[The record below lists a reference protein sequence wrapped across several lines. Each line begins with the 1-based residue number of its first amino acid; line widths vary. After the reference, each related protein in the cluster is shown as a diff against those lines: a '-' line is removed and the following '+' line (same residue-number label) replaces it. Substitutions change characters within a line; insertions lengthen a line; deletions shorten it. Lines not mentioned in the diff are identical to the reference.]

1 MGIKMNDQEKQRSTH
16 LLLLLYYTILS
27 LGLIGESLLMG
38 WERWAVVL
46 LPVGVIICWT
56 MHIRNRM
63 SPAIRLDIYS
73 ALMMLVFFFYG
84 IHETSMFDLA
94 PLIILVMVLYS
105 FTERYGTIKLCMIT
119 YYGTIAYDLLFV
131 VESSGEETSLY
142 ISRLLLHVVLVYL
155 AGRLLKTL
163 AQRQVKERKAAEDM
177 IARLE
182 EINQRTE
189 DFLANVSHELR
200 TPINAVTGISSVMLK
215 NEENPEKKKDIF
227 TIQMAGQRL
236 FGQIEDIL
244 DYTEI
249 DNEKM
254 IVSEETYMISS
265 IVNDVISENQMQER
279 EYMPEL
285 IFDLD
290 AAMPAAF
297 LGDGKK
303 IKKIL
308 RHLVNNAVKFTK
320 RGGVYV
326 RIHALRKDYGAN
338 LCITVSD
345 TGEGISGEE
354 LEKITEGFY
363 QTDGGRSR
371 KAGGLGLGLPIVAG
385 MVSCMEGFMQ
395 IKSEEGCG
403 TVISVSIPQK
413 IVDKKPMITLENR
426 ERLCLACFL
435 KPEKYETPE
444 VRDYYNETI
453 THMVEGMDVSIYR
466 VFNTDELKTLTGIYQ
481 ITHLFIGTEEYG
493 ESSALFEDLA
503 ERMMVI
509 VVADQHFVPLSGTKT
524 KLLRKPFYCLPIV
537 NMLNAEAVRGVISFE
552 GKRMLCPDVRVLV
565 VDDEPMNLMV
575 AEGIFREYEMQVRTV
590 HSGIAALEI
599 CEKEDFDLIF
609 LDHMMPEM
617 DGVETLKRLRRLLTD
632 SGRTAII
639 IAFTANAVSGA
650 REMFFQ
656 EGFDEFVSKP
666 IEMAELERVLRNV
679 LPKSA
684 VRYADKDY
692 RTERNVEYQDGGQSE
707 EIRSEGIQEQ
717 SISDQRKTDLL
728 EKAGIHTITGLQ
740 YCLNSTEFYEELLV
754 KFASDADGK
763 QEDISRFFEQKDW
776 GNYRIMVHALKST
789 ARMIGAGALSDLA
802 RDLEDAAKDLNV
814 EYIGTHHENLLSRYR
829 ETVQS
834 IREIYCKEEKAG
846 KENTGKQNAGEQKEY
861 QEISG
866 SELRRRLE
874 EIEDSLNTFEAEK
887 ARTLM
892 ERLGDFVY
900 CGDSVAGLLEE
911 AGRDVDDFEMAAAS
925 EKVKAL
931 ICSVEDGEA

>member
-1 MGIKMNDQEKQRSTH
+1 MNDQEKQRAAH
-16 LLLLLYYTILS
+16 LMILLCYTIFS
-27 LGLIGESLLMG
+27 CVLISESLLLG
-38 WERWAVVL
+38 WETWVVIL
-46 LPVGVIICWT
+46 LPVGVIVCWT
-56 MHIRNRM
+56 LHIRNRL
-63 SPAIRLDIYS
+63 SEAIRLNIYS
-73 ALMMLVFFFYG
+73 VMMMLVFFFYG
-84 IHETSMFDLA
+84 IHETSMFDMA
-94 PLIILVMVLYS
+94 PVIITLMVLYS
-105 FTERYGTIKLCMIT
+105 STEEYGTIKICMFT
-119 YYGTIAYDLLFV
+119 YYLTMAYDFFLVLD
-131 VESSGEETSLY
+131 SYAEETSLFVT
-142 ISRLLLHVVLVYL
+142 RLLLHLMLVYM

-163 AQRQVKERKAAEDM
+163 VQRRVKERTTTGNM

-215 NEENPEKKKDIF
+215 NEEDPEKKKDIF

-236 FGQIEDIL
+236 FSQIEDIL

-249 DNEKM
+249 DNEKV
-254 IVSEETYMISS
+254 IVSEEAYIISS

-290 AAMPAAF
+290 AAMPAVF

-320 RGGVYV
+320 KGGVYV
-326 RIHALRKDYGAN
+326 RIRALRKDYGAN
-338 LCITVSD
+338 LCMTVSD

-371 KAGGLGLGLPIVAG
+371 RAGGLGLGLPIVAG

-395 IKSEEGCG
+395 IRSEEGCG
-403 TVISVSIPQK
+403 TTVSVSIPQR
-413 IVDKKPMITLENR
+413 IADKKPMITLENR

-435 KPEKYETPE
+435 KPEKYEIPE

-453 THMVEGMDVSIYR
+453 THMVEGMDVSIHR
-466 VFNTDELKTLTGIYQ
+466 VFNIDELKALTGIYQ
-481 ITHLFIGTEEYG
+481 ITHLFIGAEEYE

-503 ERMMVI
+503 DRMTVL
-509 VVADQHFVPLSGTKT
+509 VVADKHFVPLSGTKT
-524 KLLRKPFYCLPIV
+524 KLLRKPFYCLPIA
-537 NMLNAEAVRGVISFE
+537 NMLNAETVQGEVSFE
-552 GKRMLCPDVRVLV
+552 GRRMLCPDVRVLV

-575 AEGIFREYEMQVRTV
+575 AEGIFREYEMQVKTV
-590 HSGIAALEI
+590 HSGMAALEL
-599 CEKEDFDLIF
+599 CEKEDFDLVF

-617 DGVETLKRLRRLLTD
+617 DGVETLKRLRKLLTD

-650 REMFFQ
+650 REMFFK

-684 VRYADKDY
+684 VRYVDKDY
-692 RTERNVEYQDGGQSE
+692 KTERNVENQDGGQSE
-707 EIRSEGIQEQ
+707 GMQEQ
-717 SISDQRKTDLL
+717 PMSDQRKTDLL

-740 YCLNSTEFYEELLV
+740 YCLNNAEFYDELLV
-754 KFASDADGK
+754 KFASDAGRK
-763 QEDISRFFEQKDW
+763 QEDIGRFFERKDW
-776 GNYRIMVHALKST
+776 ENYRIMVHALKST

-802 RDLEDAAKDLNV
+802 RGLEDAAKDLDV
-814 EYIGTHHENLLSRYR
+814 EYIRMHHENLLFRYK

-834 IREIYCKEEKAG
+834 IRSIFCEE
-846 KENTGKQNAGEQKEY
+846 ENFGEQNDGEQKEY

-866 SELRRRLE
+866 LELRRRLE
-874 EIEDSLNTFEAEK
+874 EIEDSLNTFEADK
-887 ARTLM
+887 AKNLI
-892 ERLGDFVY
+892 EQLGGFTY
-900 CGDSVAGLLEE
+900 CGDSVAELLKE
-911 AGRDVDDFEMAAAS
+911 AGQDVDDFEMAAAS

-931 ICSVEDGEA
+931 IGNVKDGEA

>member
-1 MGIKMNDQEKQRSTH
+1 MVKKMNDQEKQRAAH
-16 LLLLLYYTILS
+16 LLLLLCYTILS
-27 LGLIGESLLMG
+27 CALIGESLLMG
-38 WERWAVVL
+38 WEMWAVVL
-46 LPVGVIICWT
+46 LPIGVIAGWT
-56 MHIRNRM
+56 LHIRDRLPTNV
-63 SPAIRLDIYS
+63 RLDIYTV
-73 ALMMLVFFFYG
+73 LMMLVYFFYG

-94 PLIILVMVLYS
+94 PLIITVMILYS
-105 FTERYGTIKLCMIT
+105 STERYRTIKICMFT
-119 YYGTIAYDLLFV
+119 YYLTMAYDFFHVMNSIAEEMPLF
-131 VESSGEETSLY
+131 
-142 ISRLLLHVVLVYL
+142 ISRLLLHFMLVYM
-155 AGRLLKTL
+155 AGRLLKIMV
-163 AQRQVKERKAAEDM
+163 QRRVRERKTTEDM

-249 DNEKM
+249 DNEKI
-254 IVSEETYMISS
+254 IVSEEAYMISS

-290 AAMPAAF
+290 AAMPAVL

-320 RGGVYV
+320 KGGVYV
-326 RIHALRKDYGAN
+326 RIHALHKNYGVN
-338 LCITVSD
+338 LCMTVSD

-385 MVSCMEGFMQ
+385 MVSYMEGFMQ

-413 IVDKKPMITLENR
+413 IADKKPMISLKNR

-435 KPEKYETPE
+435 KPEKYEIPE

-453 THMVEGMDVSIYR
+453 AHMIAGMDVSIHR
-466 VFNTDELKTLTGIYQ
+466 VVNMDELKALTEVYQ
-481 ITHLFIGTEEYG
+481 ITHLFIGVEEYE
-493 ESSALFEDLA
+493 ESSVWFENLA
-503 ERMMVI
+503 DRMAVI
-509 VVADQHFVPLSGTKT
+509 VVADKHFIPPSGMKA
-524 KLLRKPFYCLPIV
+524 KLLRKPFYCLPIA
-537 NMLNAEAVRGVISFE
+537 NMLNAEAVQDEFSFAE
-552 GKRMLCPDVRVLV
+552 KRMICPDVKVLV

-575 AEGIFREYEMQVRTV
+575 AEGILREYEMRVKTV
-590 HSGIAALEI
+590 YSGIEALEL
-599 CEKEDFDLIF
+599 CGKEDFDLIF

-632 SGRTAII
+632 SERTATI

-650 REMFFQ
+650 REMFFE

-666 IEMAELERVLRNV
+666 IEMVELERVLRNV

-684 VRYADKDY
+684 VQYADKNY
-692 RTERNVEYQDGGQSE
+692 RIERNTERQDDEQ
-707 EIRSEGIQEQ
+707 SEGIQEQ
-717 SISDQRKTDLL
+717 PTSDQRKTDLL
-728 EKAGIHTITGLQ
+728 EKAGIHTVTGLQ
-740 YCLNSTEFYEELLV
+740 YCLNNMEFYNELLL
-754 KFASDADGK
+754 KFASDADRK
-763 QEDISRFFEQKDW
+763 QEDIGRFFEQHDW
-776 GNYRIMVHALKST
+776 ENYCIMVHALKST
-789 ARMIGAGALSDLA
+789 ARMIGADALSDLA
-802 RDLEDAAKDLNV
+802 KGLEDAAKNRNV
-814 EYIGTHHENLLSRYR
+814 EYIRMHHENLLLKYR
-829 ETVQS
+829 ETEQS
-834 IREIYCKEEKAG
+834 IRDIFEEDK
-846 KENTGKQNAGEQKEY
+846 KDGEQKEY

-866 SELRRRLE
+866 LELRKRLE

-887 ARTLM
+887 AKTLI
-892 ERLGDFVY
+892 EQLSGFIY
-900 CGDSVAGLLEE
+900 CGKSVAGLLEE

-925 EKVKAL
+925 KKVKTL
-931 ICSVEDGEA
+931 ICGVGDSET

>member
-1 MGIKMNDQEKQRSTH
+1 MNDQEKQRSTH

-46 LPVGVIICWT
+46 LPVGVIVCWT
-56 MHIRNRM
+56 LHIRNRL
-63 SPAIRLDIYS
+63 SSAIRLDIYS
-73 ALMMLVFFFYG
+73 ALMMLVFFYYG
-84 IHETSMFDLA
+84 IHETSLFDLA

-119 YYGTIAYDLLFV
+119 YYCTIVYDLFFVMGSSVEEISLF
-131 VESSGEETSLY
+131 

-177 IARLE
+177 ISRLE

-215 NEENPEKKKDIF
+215 NEEDPEKKKDIF

-249 DNEKM
+249 DNEKI
-254 IVSEETYMISS
+254 IVSEEAYMISS

-290 AAMPAAF
+290 AAMPAVF

-320 RGGVYV
+320 KGGVYV

-363 QTDGGRSR
+363 QTDGGRNR

-426 ERLCLACFL
+426 ERFCLACFL
-435 KPEKYETPE
+435 KPEKYEIPE

-453 THMVEGMDVSIYR
+453 THMVEGMDVSIHR
-466 VFNTDELKTLTGIYQ
+466 VFNTEELKTLTGIYQ
-481 ITHLFIGTEEYG
+481 ITHLFIGTEEYE
-493 ESSALFEDLA
+493 ESSALFEDMA
-503 ERMMVI
+503 ERMTVI
-509 VVADQHFVPLSGTKT
+509 VVADKHFVPLSGTKT
-524 KLLRKPFYCLPIV
+524 KLLRKPFYCLPIA
-537 NMLNAEAVRGVISFE
+537 NMLNAETVQDEISFE
-552 GKRMLCPDVRVLV
+552 GKRMLCPDVKVLV

-575 AEGIFREYEMQVRTV
+575 AEGIFREYEMQVKTV
-590 HSGIAALEI
+590 HSGIAALEL

-632 SGRTAII
+632 SGRTAVI

-692 RTERNVEYQDGGQSE
+692 KAERNMEHQDGGQSA
-707 EIRSEGIQEQ
+707 GIQEQ
-717 SISDQRKTDLL
+717 PMSDQRKTELL

-740 YCLNSTEFYEELLV
+740 YCLNSTEFYDELLV
-754 KFASDADGK
+754 KFASDADRK
-763 QEDISRFFEQKDW
+763 QEEISSFFQQQDW
-776 GNYRIMVHALKST
+776 ENYRIMVHALKST

-802 RDLEDAAKDLNV
+802 RDLEDAAKDLNA
-814 EYIGTHHENLLSRYR
+814 EYIGTHHDNLLFRYR

-834 IREIYCKEEKAG
+834 IRSIFCEE
-846 KENTGKQNAGEQKEY
+846 ENAGEQKDEEQKEY

-866 SELRRRLE
+866 LELRRRLE
-874 EIEDSLNTFEAEK
+874 EIEDSLSTFEAEK
-887 ARTLM
+887 AKNLM
-892 ERLGDFVY
+892 EQLGSFVY

-911 AGRDVDDFEMAAAS
+911 AGRDVDDFEMAAAL

>member
-1 MGIKMNDQEKQRSTH
+1 MKDQEKQRAAH
-16 LLLLLYYTILS
+16 LMILLCYTIFSCVLT
-27 LGLIGESLLMG
+27 GESLLLG
-38 WERWAVVL
+38 WETWMVML
-46 LPVGVIICWT
+46 LPVGVIVCWT
-56 MHIRNRM
+56 LHIRNRL
-63 SPAIRLDIYS
+63 PEAVRLNIYS
-73 ALMMLVFFFYG
+73 VSMMVVFFFYG

-94 PLIILVMVLYS
+94 PVIITLMVLYS
-105 FTERYGTIKLCMIT
+105 STEEYGTIKICMIT
-119 YYGTIAYDLLFV
+119 YYLTMAYDFFLV
-131 VESSGEETSLY
+131 MDSYAEETSLFVT
-142 ISRLLLHVVLVYL
+142 RLLLHIMLVYM

-163 AQRQVKERKAAEDM
+163 VQRRVKERKTMEEM

-182 EINQRTE
+182 EINRRTE

-215 NEENPEKKKDIF
+215 SEEDPEKKKDIF

-236 FGQIEDIL
+236 FSQIEDIL

-249 DNEKM
+249 DNEKV

-265 IVNDVISENQMQER
+265 IVNDVISENHVQER

-290 AAMPAAF
+290 AAMPAVF

-320 RGGVYV
+320 KGGVYV
-326 RIHALRKDYGAN
+326 RICALRKDYGAN

-403 TVISVSIPQK
+403 TVISVSIPQR
-413 IVDKKPMITLENR
+413 IADKKPMITLENR
-426 ERLCLACFL
+426 ERFCLACFL
-435 KPEKYETPE
+435 KPEKYEIPE
-444 VRDYYNETI
+444 IRDYYNATI
-453 THMVEGMDVSIYR
+453 THMVEGMDVSIHR
-466 VFNTDELKTLTGIYQ
+466 VFNTDELKALTEVYQ
-481 ITHLFIGTEEYG
+481 ITHLFIGAEEYK
-493 ESSALFEDLA
+493 ESSTLIEDLA
-503 ERMMVI
+503 DRMTVL
-509 VVADQHFVPLSGTKT
+509 VVVDQNFVPLSGTKT
-524 KLLRKPFYCLPIV
+524 KLLRKPFYCLPIA
-537 NMLNAEAVRGVISFE
+537 NMLNAEVVQDEVSLE

-575 AEGIFREYEMQVRTV
+575 AEGIFKEYEMKVRTV
-590 HSGIAALEI
+590 HSGMAALEL
-599 CEKEDFDLIF
+599 CEKEDFDLVF

-632 SGRTAII
+632 SGKTATI

-650 REMFFQ
+650 REMFFR

-679 LPKSA
+679 LPKPA
-684 VRYADKDY
+684 VRYVDKDY
-692 RTERNVEYQDGGQSE
+692 GTGRNAEHQDGGQTE
-707 EIRSEGIQEQ
+707 YIQEQ
-717 SISDQRKTDLL
+717 PMSDQRKTELL

-740 YCLNSTEFYEELLV
+740 YCLNNTEFYDELLM
-754 KFASDADGK
+754 KFAADAEKK
-763 QEDISRFFEQKDW
+763 QGDIDRFFEQKDW
-776 GNYRIMVHALKST
+776 ENYHIMVHALKST

-814 EYIGTHHENLLSRYR
+814 EYIRTHHDDILVRYR
-829 ETVQS
+829 ETAQS
-834 IREIYCKEEKAG
+834 IRDIFCEEEKAG
-846 KENTGKQNAGEQKEY
+846 KEDTGIQNAEEQKEY
-861 QEISG
+861 QEIFG
-866 SELRRRLE
+866 LELRRRLE
-874 EIEDSLNTFEAEK
+874 EIEDSLNTFEADK
-887 ARTLM
+887 AKNLIEQLSSFT
-892 ERLGDFVY
+892 Y

-911 AGRDVDDFEMAAAS
+911 AGKDVDDFEMTAAS

-931 ICSVEDGEA
+931 IDNMKGGEA

>member
-1 MGIKMNDQEKQRSTH
+1 MKKGTGIKMNDQEKQRAAH
-16 LLLLLYYTILS
+16 LLILLCYTILS
-27 LGLIGESLLMG
+27 CVLIGESLLMG
-38 WERWAVVL
+38 WEMWAVVL
-46 LPVGVIICWT
+46 LPVGVIAGWT
-56 MHIRNRM
+56 LHIRDRLPM
-63 SPAIRLDIYS
+63 GVRLDIYTV
-73 ALMMLVFFFYG
+73 LMMLVYFFYG

-94 PLIILVMVLYS
+94 PLMITVMILYSSTERYRTIKICMFTYYLTMAYDFFHVMNS
-105 FTERYGTIKLCMIT
+105 FTEETPLFIT
-119 YYGTIAYDLLFV
+119 
-131 VESSGEETSLY
+131 
-142 ISRLLLHVVLVYL
+142 RLLLHFMLVYM
-155 AGRLLKTL
+155 AGRLLKI
-163 AQRQVKERKAAEDM
+163 AVQRRVRERNTTEDM

-215 NEENPEKKKDIF
+215 NEEDPEKKKDIF

-236 FGQIEDIL
+236 FSQIEDIL

-249 DNEKM
+249 DNEKI
-254 IVSEETYMISS
+254 IVSEENYMISS

-290 AAMPAAF
+290 AAMPAVL

-308 RHLVNNAVKFTK
+308 RHLVNNAAKFTK
-320 RGGVYV
+320 KGGVYV
-326 RIHALRKDYGAN
+326 RIHALHKDYGVN

-371 KAGGLGLGLPIVAG
+371 RAGGLGLGLPIVAG

-395 IKSEEGCG
+395 IKSEEGSG
-403 TVISVSIPQK
+403 TVVSVSIPQK
-413 IVDKKPMITLENR
+413 IADKKPMITLKNR

-453 THMVEGMDVSIYR
+453 THMIEGMDISIHR
-466 VFNTDELKTLTGIYQ
+466 VFNMDELKALTEIYQ
-481 ITHLFIGTEEYG
+481 ITHLFIGAEEYE
-493 ESSALFEDLA
+493 ESSTLFEDLA
-503 ERMMVI
+503 DRMAVI
-509 VVADQHFVPLSGTKT
+509 VVADKHFVPPSGTKA
-524 KLLRKPFYCLPIV
+524 KLLKKPFYCLPIA
-537 NMLNAEAVRGVISFE
+537 NMLNAEAVQDEFSFAE
-552 GKRMLCPDVRVLV
+552 KRMICPNVRVLV

-590 HSGIAALEI
+590 YSGMEAVEL
-599 CEKEDFDLIF
+599 CRKEDFDLIF

-632 SGRTAII
+632 SGRTATI

-650 REMFFQ
+650 REMFFE

-666 IEMAELERVLRNV
+666 IEMVEFERVLRNV

-684 VRYADKDY
+684 VQYADKDY
-692 RTERNVEYQDGGQSE
+692 RTERNTESRDGGQSE
-707 EIRSEGIQEQ
+707 SIQEQ
-717 SISDQRKTDLL
+717 PTSEQRKTALL
-728 EKAGIHTITGLQ
+728 EKAGIHTMTGLQ
-740 YCLNSTEFYEELLV
+740 YCLNNMEFYDELLM
-754 KFASDADGK
+754 KFASDAERK
-763 QEDISRFFEQKDW
+763 QEDIGRFFEQEDW
-776 GNYRIMVHALKST
+776 ENYCIMVHALKST
-789 ARMIGAGALSDLA
+789 ARMIGADDLSNLA
-802 RDLEDAAKDLNV
+802 KDLEDAAKNLNV
-814 EYIGTHHENLLSRYR
+814 EYIRMHHENLLLQYK
-829 ETVQS
+829 ETEQR
-834 IREIYCKEEKAG
+834 IRDTFEGDKKD
-846 KENTGKQNAGEQKEY
+846 GEQKEY

-866 SELRRRLE
+866 LELRRKLE
-874 EIEDSLNTFEAEK
+874 EIEDSLNTYEAEK
-887 ARTLM
+887 AKTLI
-892 ERLGDFVY
+892 EQLGGFVY
-900 CGDSVAGLLEE
+900 CGKSVAGLLEE

-925 EKVKAL
+925 KKVKTL
-931 ICSVEDGEA
+931 ICSVGDGEA

>member
-1 MGIKMNDQEKQRSTH
+1 MNDQEKQRSTH

-46 LPVGVIICWT
+46 LPVGVIVCWT
-56 MHIRNRM
+56 LHIRNRL
-63 SPAIRLDIYS
+63 SSAIRLDIYS
-73 ALMMLVFFFYG
+73 ALMMLVFFYYG
-84 IHETSMFDLA
+84 IHETSLFDLA

-119 YYGTIAYDLLFV
+119 YYCTIVYDLFFVMGSSVEEISLF
-131 VESSGEETSLY
+131 

-177 IARLE
+177 ISRLE

-215 NEENPEKKKDIF
+215 NEEDPGKKKDIF

-249 DNEKM
+249 DNEKI
-254 IVSEETYMISS
+254 IVSEEAYMISS

-290 AAMPAAF
+290 AAMPAVF

-320 RGGVYV
+320 KGGVYV

-363 QTDGGRSR
+363 QTDGGRNR

-426 ERLCLACFL
+426 ERFCLACFL
-435 KPEKYETPE
+435 KPEKYEIPE

-453 THMVEGMDVSIYR
+453 THMVEGMDVSIHR
-466 VFNTDELKTLTGIYQ
+466 VFNTEELKTLTGIYQ
-481 ITHLFIGTEEYG
+481 ITHLFIGTEEYE
-493 ESSALFEDLA
+493 ESSALFEDMA
-503 ERMMVI
+503 ERMTVI
-509 VVADQHFVPLSGTKT
+509 VVADKHFVPLSGTKT
-524 KLLRKPFYCLPIV
+524 KLLRKPFYCLPIA
-537 NMLNAEAVRGVISFE
+537 NMLNAETVQDEISFE
-552 GKRMLCPDVRVLV
+552 GKRMLCPDVKVLV

-575 AEGIFREYEMQVRTV
+575 AEGIFREYEMQVKTV
-590 HSGIAALEI
+590 HSGIAALEL

-632 SGRTAII
+632 SGRTAVI

-692 RTERNVEYQDGGQSE
+692 KAERNMEHQDGGQSA
-707 EIRSEGIQEQ
+707 GIQEQ
-717 SISDQRKTDLL
+717 PMSDQRKTELL

-740 YCLNSTEFYEELLV
+740 YCLNSTEFYDELLV
-754 KFASDADGK
+754 KFASDADRK
-763 QEDISRFFEQKDW
+763 QEEISSFFQQQDW
-776 GNYRIMVHALKST
+776 ENYRIMVHALKST

-802 RDLEDAAKDLNV
+802 RDLEDAAKDLNA
-814 EYIGTHHENLLSRYR
+814 EYIGTHHDNLLFRYR

-834 IREIYCKEEKAG
+834 IRSIFCEE
-846 KENTGKQNAGEQKEY
+846 ENAGEQKDEEQKEY

-866 SELRRRLE
+866 LELRRRLE
-874 EIEDSLNTFEAEK
+874 EIEDSLSTFEAEK
-887 ARTLM
+887 AKNLM
-892 ERLGDFVY
+892 EQLGSFVY

-911 AGRDVDDFEMAAAS
+911 AGRDVDDFEMAAAL

>member
-1 MGIKMNDQEKQRSTH
+1 MNDQEKQRAAH
-16 LLLLLYYTILS
+16 LLLLLCYTILS
-27 LGLIGESLLMG
+27 CALIGESLLMG
-38 WERWAVVL
+38 WETWAIVL
-46 LPVGVIICWT
+46 LPIGVIAGWT
-56 MHIRNRM
+56 LHIKNRLPM
-63 SPAIRLDIYS
+63 TVRLDIYTVM
-73 ALMMLVFFFYG
+73 MMLVYFFYG

-94 PLIILVMVLYS
+94 PLMITVMVLYS
-105 FTERYGTIKLCMIT
+105 STEKYGTIKICMFT
-119 YYGTIAYDLLFV
+119 YYLTMAYDFFQV
-131 VESSGEETSLY
+131 VGSSTEDTSLF
-142 ISRLLLHVVLVYL
+142 ISRIFLHLLLVYM
-155 AGRLLKTL
+155 AGRLLKTVVE
-163 AQRQVKERKAAEDM
+163 RRVKERESTEAM

-182 EINQRTE
+182 EINRRTE

-215 NEENPEKKKDIF
+215 NEKDPEKKKDIF

-249 DNEKM
+249 DNEK
-254 IVSEETYMISS
+254 ISISEEAYMISS

-290 AAMPAAF
+290 AAMPAVL

-320 RGGVYV
+320 KGGVYV
-326 RIHALRKDYGAN
+326 RIHALSKDYGIN
-338 LCITVSD
+338 LCIAVSD
-345 TGEGISGEE
+345 TGEGIPGEE

-363 QTDGGRSR
+363 QTDGGRNR

-385 MVSCMEGFMQ
+385 MVSHMEGFMQ

-403 TVISVSIPQK
+403 TVVSVSIPQR
-413 IVDKKPMITLENR
+413 VADQKPMVTLKNR

-453 THMVEGMDVSIYR
+453 THMVEGMEVSIHR
-466 VFNTDELKTLTGIYQ
+466 VFNTDELEALAGLYQ
-481 ITHLFIGTEEYG
+481 ITHLFIGAEEYK
-493 ESSALFEDLA
+493 ESNALFEDLA
-503 ERMMVI
+503 DRMTVI
-509 VVADQHFVPLSGTKT
+509 VVAEEHFMPLSGTKT
-524 KLLRKPFYCLPIV
+524 KLLRKPFYCLPIA
-537 NMLNAEAVRGVISFE
+537 NMLNAEVVQDEFSFE
-552 GKRMLCPDVRVLV
+552 GKRMLCPNVRVLV

-575 AEGIFREYEMQVRTV
+575 AEGIFREYEMQVKTV
-590 HSGIAALEI
+590 HSGMMALEL

-617 DGVETLKRLRRLLTD
+617 DGVETLKRLRRLLAD
-632 SGRTAII
+632 SERTATI

-650 REMFFQ
+650 REMFFE

-666 IEMAELERVLRNV
+666 IEMVELERVLRNV

-684 VRYADKDY
+684 VQYVDKDD
-692 RTERNVEYQDGGQSE
+692 RMEWNMDSQNVEQPED
-707 EIRSEGIQEQ
+707 IREQ
-717 SISDQRKTDLL
+717 PVSDQGEQRKTEFL
-728 EKAGIHTITGLQ
+728 ENAGIHTKTGLQ
-740 YCLNSTEFYEELLV
+740 YCLDNTEFYDELLI

-763 QEDISRFFEQKDW
+763 QEEIGRFFGQKDW
-776 GNYRIMVHALKST
+776 ENYRIMVHALKST
-789 ARMIGAGALSDLA
+789 ARMIGADTLSDLA
-802 RDLEDAAKDLNV
+802 KGLEDAAKNRNV
-814 EYIGTHHENLLSRYR
+814 AYIGMHHENLLVKYK
-829 ETVQS
+829 ETAQS
-834 IREIYCKEEKAG
+834 IRDVFDEDVTKE
-846 KENTGKQNAGEQKEY
+846 EQKEY

-874 EIEDSLNTFEAEK
+874 EIEESLNTFEAEK
-887 ARTLM
+887 AKTLI
-892 ERLGDFVY
+892 EQLNGFAY
-900 CGDSVAGLLEE
+900 GGNSVAGLLEE

-925 EKVKAL
+925 EKVKTL
-931 ICSVEDGEA
+931 IGSVGDGEA